1 MTFLAFLFAV
11 VFSALIGQAVL
22 FHLYR
27 NYPVS
32 EVAPWTLLVPF
43 FAGISA
49 VWVYGESVTTSLLVG
64 GAVVVLGVWIQQGS
78 EGRQVKGRPPL

>member
-1 MTFLAFLFAV
+1 

-32 EVAPWTLLVPF
+32 EVAPWTLLVPL

-49 VWVYGESVTTSLLVG
+49 IAVYDETVSASLLLG
-64 GAVVVLGVWIQQGS
+64 GAVVILGVWIQQGGS
-78 EGRQVKGRPPL
+78 GRAAKDSAPV